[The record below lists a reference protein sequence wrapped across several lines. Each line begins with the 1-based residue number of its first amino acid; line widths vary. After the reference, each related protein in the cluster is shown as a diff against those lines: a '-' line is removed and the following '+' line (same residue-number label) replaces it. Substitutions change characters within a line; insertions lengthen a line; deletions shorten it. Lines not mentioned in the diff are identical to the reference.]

1 MLEYRQSVGYLE
13 FQDLFFPEDG
23 ETKHDRDAQ
32 FISVGRAGGIVP
44 LKPKAGLNGPPIVNL
59 DLDPAAEGSGGIVG
73 FGTVVIQE
81 NGVEAAITKEGAT
94 EFSDIGRR
102 LYPTRSFR
110 IELSE
115 LLQVSILFFR

>member
-1 MLEYRQSVGYLE
+1 MIS
-13 FQDLFFPEDG
+13 LFSGDG
-23 ETKHDRDAQ
+23 DGNMTEKHRGPG
-32 FISVGRAGGIVP
+32 SVP
-44 LKPKAGLNGPPIVNL
+44 LKPKAGLNRPPIVNL
-59 DLDPAAEGSGGIVG
+59 DLDPAAEGSGGVVG

-115 LLQVSILFFR
+115 LLQVPILFFR